1 MRRRDAPAP
10 LASGRRGL
18 LPTLLL
24 LAATASVVRG
34 FLLQPQPQP
43 PQQRRLL
50 QHQQQHQQQR
60 GHTQG
65 VTPSRWG
72 QQQPRQAG
80 RMWASVGANDPAAA
94 SMAAAAAAQQAASAA
109 EAEADPSLMRGYG
122 YYGAAEG
129 RRRVLEDGLVLAE
142 GPAPGSEEGE
152 GRRLLRLLLPDG
164 ATEVGTA
171 SFVEARGKGLCLTG
185 VEVAAAQRG
194 KGYGRRLVVG
204 ALERFL
210 NKGGR
215 IAQVTAAVPQG
226 SEAEAAGTC
235 VRWRGR
241 WLLLWIE
248 Y

>member
-1 MRRRDAPAP
+1 

-18 LPTLLL
+18 LPALLL
-24 LAATASVVRG
+24 VAATASVVRG

-43 PQQRRLL
+43 TQQRRLL
-50 QHQQQHQQQR
+50 QHQQQH

-80 RMWASVGANDPAAA
+80 RMWASVDANDPAAA
-94 SMAAAAAAQQAASAA
+94 SMAVAAAQQAASAA

-194 KGYGRRLVVG
+194 EGYGRRLVVG
-204 ALERFL
+204 LLERFL

-235 VRWRGR
+235 VR
-241 WLLLWIE
+241 
-248 Y
+248 